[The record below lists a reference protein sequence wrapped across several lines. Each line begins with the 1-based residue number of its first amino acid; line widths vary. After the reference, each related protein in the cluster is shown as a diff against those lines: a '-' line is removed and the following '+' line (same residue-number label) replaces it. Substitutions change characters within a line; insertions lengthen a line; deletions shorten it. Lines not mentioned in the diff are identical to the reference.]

1 MDSTVLKGNELSTGY
16 DRLMLDLLF
25 DLVAGEAAEPHFRY
39 EDQLEHYRARIFG
52 DGLLMEDLCDYADK
66 FKKATKIMFPCSPAQ
81 IRRKSFL
88 VRLFAS
94 YVVIHNLY
102 RVASFDTVTDEN
114 EFIKQ
119 CIDEH
124 ELVEESFL
132 IFEKEVR
139 YLYGQYTSSLTY
151 EQYGAFCSQMYAF
164 VDLFEMAY
172 QAVADCVLGHTANI
186 KKDSFTVLCEKNK
199 ISENQ
204 RIMFKLQVDAIAEVK
219 VCESDFVEYFESLR
233 YSWEQ
238 RFPNYPFGD
247 EVKDYINEHKRP
259 FVLIYGNQLR
269 SLRKDMQLFE
279 MLACVN
285 IKIALANGAR
295 NFRGLDSNIRKQT
308 YDLAANLR
316 SVFAENKKKI
326 ISYYHLDR
334 YRGVDFQP
342 QLNDAMIPFK
352 KELMYLNELLMEEI
366 NYRNQDNATT
376 KGEKTIL
383 RNARDL
389 SEYEFLLAEKEKE
402 IHELRR
408 ELEYYEN
415 IEAQSFKS
423 EVSQYDKAL
432 MEMVQRLCDTRYG
445 SVLNELYLVSSGKK
459 ETSME
464 QIRSLIQNMIFVF
477 SSLGINPTETAK
489 IGKRVKFYSDMLD
502 EVYTFDQ
509 ASVQEGLNIGHVIY
523 PGWKYKDSDL
533 VMPRVNPCKEDEE

>member
-1 MDSTVLKGNELSTGY
+1 M
-16 DRLMLDLLF
+16 
-25 DLVAGEAAEPHFRY
+25 
-39 EDQLEHYRARIFG
+39 
-52 DGLLMEDLCDYADK
+52 
-66 FKKATKIMFPCSPAQ
+66 
-81 IRRKSFL
+81 
-88 VRLFAS
+88 
-94 YVVIHNLY
+94 
-102 RVASFDTVTDEN
+102 
-114 EFIKQ
+114 
-119 CIDEH
+119 
-124 ELVEESFL
+124 
-132 IFEKEVR
+132 
-139 YLYGQYTSSLTY
+139 
-151 EQYGAFCSQMYAF
+151 
-164 VDLFEMAY
+164 
-172 QAVADCVLGHTANI
+172 
-186 KKDSFTVLCEKNK
+186 
-199 ISENQ
+199 
-204 RIMFKLQVDAIAEVK
+204 
-219 VCESDFVEYFESLR
+219 
-233 YSWEQ
+233 
-238 RFPNYPFGD
+238 
-247 EVKDYINEHKRP
+247 
-259 FVLIYGNQLR
+259 
-269 SLRKDMQLFE
+269 
-279 MLACVN
+279 
-285 IKIALANGAR
+285 
-295 NFRGLDSNIRKQT
+295 
-308 YDLAANLR
+308 
-316 SVFAENKKKI
+316 
-326 ISYYHLDR
+326 DR
-334 YRGVDFQP
+334 YKGIDFAP

-366 NYRNQDNATT
+366 NYRNQDNATS

-509 ASVQEGLNIGHVIY
+509 SSVQEGLNIGHVIY
-523 PGWKYKDSDL
+523 PAWKNKDSDL